1 MTILHIETLNKRDQR
16 LHLDSGAVVDLTVE
30 NMHEVAMY
38 RGEEKIGR
46 LRFEALS
53 SLNNIEISPLYHLY
67 EATLNDTFGP
77 QMKDINRAGVAL
89 FQAYTNGRI
98 RYAPEVEAKV

>member
-1 MTILHIETLNKRDQR
+1 MPIHIEALNKRDHR
-16 LHLDSGAVVDLTVE
+16 IHLESGTVVDITVE

-38 RGEEKIGR
+38 HGEEKIGM

-67 EATLNDTFGP
+67 EAMMNDTFGP

>member
-1 MTILHIETLNKRDQR
+1 MTILHIEALNKRDQR

-67 EATLNDTFGP
+67 EATLQDAFGLHA
-77 QMKDINRAGVAL
+77 QAINRAGVAL
-89 FQAYTNGRI
+89 FLAYTNGRV
-98 RYAPEVEAKV
+98 RYAPEVEGKV